1 MEDLNN
7 KNIFEIVAQC
17 SADLESTLRNKLNAE
32 GRGLIELANSVE
44 SKISSDTLK
53 RIRRLGF
60 LRNKLLHEND
70 DSGLNKTGFYN
81 EYHDIKK
88 IVSDLCESNSNDKK
102 ADIFATNKNDKRTQT
117 VKIYKFPVL
126 HVPAIIVLIVA
137 TGLTTELSRS
147 LILNGLGLIFIAIVF
162 YSFILRTGLW
172 MATSSKKTKLWWTIA
187 WLLCPISY
195 LTLGIAIRFLNS

>member
-88 IVSDLCESNSNDKK
+88 IVSDLCESNSNNEK
-102 ADIFATNKNDKRTQT
+102 ADILATNKNDKRTKT
-117 VKIYKFPVL
+117 VKTYKFPVL
-126 HVPAIIVLIVA
+126 HVPAIVVLIVA
-137 TGLTTELSRS
+137 TGLSS
-147 LILNGLGLIFIAIVF
+147 DFNILILNGLGLIFIAIVF